1 MLVSNHVRCIEL
13 GNEAKSTLVS
23 MQVIEDSN
31 HVMYVN
37 IMVVTI
43 SAQYQASY

>member
-37 IMVVTI
+37 MVVT
-43 SAQYQASY
+43 SAQYQASC